1 MQCHILSFE
10 GPDPYAQAGGVASR
24 INGLSTGL
32 VDAGVETHLWF
43 VGDPNLPGHEVRRGV
58 HLHRWCQWISQYHP
72 VGVYDGEEGKL
83 SDYAA
88 SLPPY
93 LFEHF
98 LLPALQEEEQVLIL
112 AEEWHTVP
120 TIFHLDWLLRGI
132 DKRKPVTFLWNAN
145 NTFGFHRI
153 DWQRLRDVAIIT
165 TVSRYMKS
173 LLQRFGVEAIVIPN
187 GLTEDAYL
195 PPDPQAVAEVRKRA
209 AARTIVTKVARW
221 DWAKRWESSVRTV
234 AAMKREGWQPLMIAR
249 GGKEPYGN
257 EVLRMA
263 AALGLHVIERAL
275 QSPDERGMID
285 TLDGLSQIDILSLL
299 TPLDRKTCSLL
310 FRAANATLANS
321 SHEPFGLVGLE
332 AMAVKGIACVGNTGE
347 DYAVPGY
354 NTLVMETDD
363 PHEFMGLFGA
373 LKNDPCRERA
383 LREAGQRT
391 ARHFAWSSIIQRVLL
406 PKVKALTGL
415 VSFSRKE
422 QSRLQRHLISPT
434 IA

>member
-10 GPDPYAQAGGVASR
+10 GPDPYAQAGGIASR
-24 INGLSTGL
+24 INGLSIGL
-32 VDAGVETHLWF
+32 VNAGVDTHLWF
-43 VGDPNLPGHEVRRGV
+43 VGDPNLPGHEISRGV

-93 LFEHF
+93 MLENF
-98 LLPALQEEEQVLIL
+98 LLPAFQEEEHVLIL

-120 TIFHLDWLLRGI
+120 AIFHLDWLLRGI
-132 DKRKPVTFLWNAN
+132 DRRKSVTFLWNAN

-195 PPDPQAVAEVRKRA
+195 LPDPQAVTEVRKRT

-221 DWAKRWESSVRTV
+221 DWAKRWESAVRTV

-249 GGKEPYGN
+249 GGKEPYGS
-257 EVLRMA
+257 EILRMA
-263 AALGLHVIERAL
+263 ATLGLRVNERAL

-285 TLDGLSQIDILSLL
+285 ALDGLDQIDVLSLL

-310 FRAANATLANS
+310 FRAADATLANS

-363 PHEFMGLFGA
+363 PQEFIGLFGA
-373 LKNDPCRERA
+373 LKNDLCRERA

-391 ARHFAWSSIIQRVLL
+391 ARHFTWSKIIQSVLL
-406 PKVKALTGL
+406 PKIRAVAGFEHIYRGTMVGL
-415 VSFSRKE
+415 GRSA
-422 QSRLQRHLISPT
+422 ISPT

>member
-1 MQCHILSFE
+1 VQCHILSFE
-10 GPDPYAQAGGVASR
+10 GPDPYAQAGGIASR
-24 INGLSTGL
+24 INGLSSGL
-32 VDAGVETHLWF
+32 VDAGIETHLWF
-43 VGDPNLPGHEVRRGV
+43 VGDPNLPGHEINRGV

-72 VGVYDGEEGKL
+72 VGVYDGEEGKIP
-83 SDYAA
+83 DYSA

-93 LFEHF
+93 LLENF
-98 LLPALQEEEQVLIL
+98 LIPAFQKEEKVLIL
-112 AEEWHTVP
+112 AEEWHT
-120 TIFHLDWLLRGI
+120 TQAILHLDWLLRGI
-132 DKRKPVTFLWNAN
+132 DRRKSVTVLWNAN

-153 DWQRLRDVAIIT
+153 DWRRLRDVAIIT

-187 GLTEDAYL
+187 GLTEEAYL
-195 PPDPQAVAEVRKRA
+195 PPDPQAVTEVRKRA

-221 DWAKRWESSVRTV
+221 DWTKRWESAVRTV

-249 GGKEPYGN
+249 GGKEPYGS

-263 AALGLHVIERAL
+263 SALGLHVNERAL
-275 QSPDERGMID
+275 QSPDERGIID
-285 TLDGLSQIDILSLL
+285 ALDGLDQIDFLSLL
-299 TPLDRKTCSLL
+299 TPLDRKSCSLL
-310 FRAANATLANS
+310 FRAASATLANS

-332 AMAVKGIACVGNTGE
+332 AMAAKGIACVGNTGE

-373 LKNDPCRERA
+373 LKNDRCLERA

-391 ARHFAWSSIIQRVLL
+391 ARHFAWSKIIQSVLL
-406 PKVKALTGL
+406 PKIRALSGFEYIYRGTIAGL
-415 VSFSRKE
+415 R
-422 QSRLQRHLISPT
+422 RPAISPT